1 MAGARERK
9 YILEG
14 LDCAACAAKIE
25 AAVARETGL
34 RGVGVDFATRSIYL
48 PPEHAA
54 EVQRVIERV
63 EPGVRLVEA
72 PPASP
77 GTGPAPLAVEQDTG
91 HDRTQGRVAHEHA
104 AHGQKAPGTD
114 WRRYAEIAAAAVL
127 MVLGSVFHEV
137 LHATPGSAA
146 EWAVFLGAYWLVGRR
161 VLGTAVRNA
170 RRGQFFDE
178 NFLMTVATLGAML
191 IHELPEAVGVMLFYS
206 VGEAVQDA
214 AVRRSRRSIQ
224 ALLDVRP
231 DVAYV
236 RRGVG
241 LERVSPAD
249 VRVGEEV
256 VVRPGEKIPLDGD
269 VVAGEAWLDTSAL
282 TGEPVPRRAAPGSG
296 VLAGMVNTDGVL
308 VVRVTK
314 PYGESSAAKILALVE
329 RAAARKAPTEKF
341 ITTFS
346 RYYTPAVVLAAAAVA
361 VLPPL
366 LVPGAQFADWL
377 YRALVL
383 LVISC
388 PCALV
393 LSIPV
398 GYFGGIGGASR
409 RGILVKG
416 ANCLD
421 ALTRLHTVALDKT
434 GTLTRGVFRVG
445 QVTAL
450 GGASERAVLEY
461 AAHAEHFSRHPIAAS
476 IREAYGQVTD
486 AARIGRVSEVAGHG
500 VIAEVDG
507 QRVVA
512 GNDRLLHREGVP
524 HSDCTVDGTVVN
536 VAVDGTLIGRLYVG
550 DEIKPDAADAMR
562 SLKRLG
568 IRRVVMLTGDEEA
581 AARQVAAAVGIEEVH
596 AGLLPE
602 DKVRVLEQLAQEAH
616 AAGGKVAFVGDG
628 INDAP
633 VLTRADVGI
642 AMGALGSDAAIEAA
656 DVVIMDDMPFRIGE
670 AVAIARRTRR
680 IVMENIAFSLG
691 VKLLFIVLGSLGVAS
706 MWEAVFADVG
716 VSLIAVLNATRA
728 LKASP

>member
-1 MAGARERK
+1 
-9 YILEG
+9 
-14 LDCAACAAKIE
+14 
-25 AAVARETGL
+25 
-34 RGVGVDFATRSIYL
+34 
-48 PPEHAA
+48 
-54 EVQRVIERV
+54 
-63 EPGVRLVEA
+63 
-72 PPASP
+72 
-77 GTGPAPLAVEQDTG
+77 
-91 HDRTQGRVAHEHA
+91 
-104 AHGQKAPGTD
+104 
-114 WRRYAEIAAAAVL
+114 
-127 MVLGSVFHEV
+127 
-137 LHATPGSAA
+137 
-146 EWAVFLGAYWLVGRR
+146 
-161 VLGTAVRNA
+161 
-170 RRGQFFDE
+170 
-178 NFLMTVATLGAML
+178 
-191 IHELPEAVGVMLFYS
+191 
-206 VGEAVQDA
+206 
-214 AVRRSRRSIQ
+214 
-224 ALLDVRP
+224 

-236 RRGVG
+236 RRGGG
-241 LERVSPAD
+241 LERVSPAA

-269 VVAGEAWLDTSAL
+269 VVAGEAWVDASAL
-282 TGEPVPRRAAPGSG
+282 TGEPVPRRVAPGSA

-308 VVRVTK
+308 TVRVTK

-346 RYYTPAVVLAAAAVA
+346 RYYTPAVVAAAAAVA

-366 LVPGAQFADWL
+366 LIPGAQVSEWL

-416 ANCLD
+416 ANYLD
-421 ALTRLHTVALDKT
+421 ALTQLHTVALDKT

-445 QVTAL
+445 QVTTM
-450 GGASERAVLEY
+450 GGASAQAVLEY

-476 IREAYGQVTD
+476 IRAAYGRATD
-486 AARIGRVSEVAGHG
+486 AARIGRVLEVAGHG

-524 HSDCTVDGTVVN
+524 HSECAADGTVVN
-536 VAVDGTLIGRLYVG
+536 VAVDGTLIGRLHIG
-550 DEIKPDAADAMR
+550 DEIKPDAAAAVR
-562 SLKRLG
+562 LLKQLGVKRL
-568 IRRVVMLTGDEEA
+568 VMLTGDEEA
-581 AARQVAAAVGIEEVH
+581 AARRVAATVGIDQVR

-602 DKVRVLEQLAQEAH
+602 DKVQVLEQLAAEAH

-633 VLTRADVGI
+633 VLMRADVGI
-642 AMGALGSDAAIEAA
+642 AMGALGADAAIEAA
-656 DVVIMDDMPFRIGE
+656 DVVIMDDMPSRIGE

-680 IVMENIAFSLG
+680 IVTENIAFSLG
-691 VKLLFIVLGSLGVAS
+691 VKLLFLVLGSLGVAT

-728 LKASP
+728 LRS